1 MADST
6 QEQRTASSG
15 NPQEQAMT
23 DEVLATIMSTDHQQP
38 AALQTLATQLGTLKE
53 TQLRSYT
60 SANVDPLTSLDPSVH
75 TLGYLFFVYVY
86 ALISTRARVYV
97 YICTNA
103 LSHLERQ
110 GV

>member
-6 QEQRTASSG
+6 QEQRTAGSG

-38 AALQTLATQLGTLKE
+38 TALQTLASQLVTLKE
-53 TQLRSYT
+53 TQLRAYT

-75 TLGYLFFVYVY
+75 TLGYLFFVYVSICIDINAWAHACVYTYQPTLY
-86 ALISTRARVYV
+86 AI
-97 YICTNA
+97 
-103 LSHLERQ
+103 
-110 GV
+110 